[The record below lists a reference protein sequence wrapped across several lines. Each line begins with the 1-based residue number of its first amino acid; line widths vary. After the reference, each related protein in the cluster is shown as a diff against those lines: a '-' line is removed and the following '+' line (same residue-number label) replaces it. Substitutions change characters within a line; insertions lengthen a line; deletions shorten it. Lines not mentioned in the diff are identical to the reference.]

1 MRIAADLDRPA
12 VTPSIGLAIVG
23 AEFRTECAPR
33 RQAEIDR
40 CAAGERVT
48 LRPLKRLVEGV
59 PAVSVYSQR
68 GRQIGYV
75 SPSHADW
82 ARNLLPSMRAIFH
95 KSDSFGAVI
104 RVTTDGTTPTL
115 PQPTRRGEMMR
126 RPHEVPPEPVDEFC
140 GINFDRWRRR

>member
-23 AEFRTECAPR
+23 ADFRTDCAPR

-40 CAAGERVT
+40 CIAGERVT

-82 ARNLLPSMRAIFH
+82 ARNLLPDIKAIFH
-95 KSDSFGAVI
+95 KADSFGAVI
-104 RVTTDGTTPTL
+104 RVATDGATPTL

-126 RPHEVPPEPVDEFC
+126 RPHEAAHEPVDDFC
-140 GINFDRWRRR
+140 EISFRR